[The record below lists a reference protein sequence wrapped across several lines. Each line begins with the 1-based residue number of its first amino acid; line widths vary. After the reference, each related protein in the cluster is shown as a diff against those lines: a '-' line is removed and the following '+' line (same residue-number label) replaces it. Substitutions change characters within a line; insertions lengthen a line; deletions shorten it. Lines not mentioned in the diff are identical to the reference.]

1 MANALS
7 PTMTVR
13 DFESGYWYRDQLKN
27 FAERIGIPAAKQLR
41 KDELEKATSA
51 FLRTGSADFSRANQS
66 ARRA

>member
-41 KDELEKATSA
+41 NDELEKATS
-51 FLRTGSADFSRANQS
+51 TSSPTS
-66 ARRA
+66 SE